1 MHFIYWLTP
10 CCTHTYKES
19 WTSNFSLVALKRL
32 VHNSHTVMHI
42 TFITFL
48 SLQIIVFILYFIFI
62 LMTNNLI
69 ALIDIHY
76 MYTWDSTLCWV
87 GITSD
92 HKYSKQQLSH
102 VRTNVHAKY
111 SSQQLSHVRTNVI
124 EEIICCC
131 AMLLPNHYYTTRP
144 SCPIMWIKTLHAK
157 QYYLAWTLSFS
168 FPYCMHDVTVSVS
181 FVRSAESTRQL
192 N

>member
-76 MYTWDSTLCWV
+76 MYTSDSTLCWV

-92 HKYSKQQLSH
+92 H
-102 VRTNVHAKY
+102 KY